1 MLKVVGVLLII
12 NSLVITAWWV
22 IGEHSHKGWAF
33 TLCLSAVFVG
43 AFLVLQERVTELT
56 VKGIGTIKSAAEQA
70 TADANVISDLKARV
84 EAQSA
89 TVDLIAKEAADAKK
103 LISDLSEKNS
113 KAEEKLSE
121 LDKSISD
128 GNFAVKELQL
138 YTQFNTTV
146 LAAQN
151 DNRPA
156 YDQLW
161 AWSDD
166 SSFPFQRAAAQ
177 VVQTILDQHN
187 PAMIRGGFNVSW
199 KEGVDPQKLS
209 ISELWETFRSAPPHI
224 RLGILEFVWEKRT
237 DISKRDRLQ
246 FLMDVLNNDESLQ
259 VIEYA
264 GRYFAQGTGDK
275 LKPIAIR
282 PHLDW
287 WKENKNTIK

>member
-1 MLKVVGVLLII
+1 MLEIVGVLLII
-12 NSLVITAWWV
+12 SALVITAWWV
-22 IGEHSHKGWAF
+22 IGEHPHKGWAF

-43 AFLVLQERVTELT
+43 AFLVLEERVTELT

-70 TADANVISDLKARV
+70 SADANAISDLKTRV

-89 TVDLIAKEAADAKK
+89 TVDLISKEAADAK
-103 LISDLSEKNS
+103 LLVNDLAEKNS
-113 KAEEKLSE
+113 KAEEKLSQ

-128 GNFAVKELQL
+128 GNLAVKELQL

-151 DNRPA
+151 DDRRA

-161 AWSDD
+161 AWSED

-177 VVQTILDQHN
+177 AVQTIMDQHN
-187 PAMIRGGFNVSW
+187 PAMVRGGFNVSW
-199 KEGVDPQKLS
+199 NEGVDPQKLS
-209 ISELWETFRSAPPHI
+209 LAELSQALRSTPPHI

-246 FLMDVLNNDESLQ
+246 FLADVLSYDESLQ
-259 VIEYA
+259 VVEYA

-275 LKPIAIR
+275 LKPIAIG
-282 PHLDW
+282 PHLKW
-287 WKENKNTIK
+287 WKENKDSIE